1 MQYREIG
8 TSGIKASVVALGTW
22 AIGGWMWG
30 GTEKDDSVK
39 AVHAALDSGI
49 NLVDT
54 APVYG
59 FGTSEEFVGEV
70 IKDRRD
76 QVVLATKCGL
86 RWNQDKGD
94 FFFKSEGKEI
104 YKYLGPESIK
114 KEVEDSLRRLQT
126 DHIDLLQTHWQE
138 ETTPREDTMA
148 ALVELRDEGKIR
160 AIGVSN
166 INVEQLKEYR
176 EVGTVASCQ
185 EKFSMLD
192 RDIEDELLPF
202 CIENNIGILA
212 YSPLALGLLT
222 GKVTPEREF
231 DEGDQR
237 NNNPR
242 FSKENRKR
250 VLDMLE
256 KFKPVCDAHNIT
268 TAQAVIGW
276 TIARKGITHVLVGAR
291 NEKQATENAAAGAV
305 ELSTEEIQR
314 MDEAIESLTLDV

>member
-8 TSGIKASVVALGTW
+8 SSGIQASAVALGTW
-22 AIGGWMWG
+22 AIGGWKWG
-30 GTEKDDSVK
+30 GTEKEDSIK
-39 AVHAALDSGI
+39 AVHAALDNGI

-86 RWNQDKGD
+86 RWDMGKGD
-94 FFFKSEGKEI
+94 FFFKSEGKDI

-114 KEVEDSLRRLQT
+114 KEVEDSLKRLQT

-148 ALVELRDEGKIR
+148 TLMELRDQGKIR

-166 INVEQLKEYR
+166 INVKQLKEYL
-176 EVGTVASCQ
+176 EGGPIASCQ
-185 EKFSMLD
+185 ENFSMLD
-192 RDIEDELLPF
+192 RKIEDELLPF
-202 CIENNIGILA
+202 CIENHIGMLA

-231 DEGDQR
+231 GKGDLR
-237 NNNPR
+237 NDNPR

-256 KFKPVCDAHNIT
+256 KSQPVCDAHSIT
-268 TAQAVIGW
+268 TAQAVIAW

-291 NEKQATENAAAGAV
+291 NEKQASENAAAGNIKLAP
-305 ELSTEEIQR
+305 EQIQI
-314 MDEAIESLTLDV
+314 MDKAIESLELDV